1 MKTLQLEFYKIKRR
15 KVWLTMFAL
24 LAVQLL
30 WGLWAFRNPKDR
42 ELESGWMSLLYFLSM
57 LDGIMVPTMM
67 SVLASRLADIE
78 HKGNTYKQLETLR
91 SAGSL
96 YHAKAVCGC
105 IIIMVLFAVQFAFF
119 IALGY
124 HLGYQGNPD
133 IKYYLLSYLLKIA
146 SNLSLFLLQLALS
159 MFFANQMIPLVAGL
173 GGSMAALFLMYVTTS
188 SPLPWG
194 GNLSAALV
202 MSSWDESTR
211 ISTYYYRAFSP
222 AETASVICIFVWI
235 VIFYIT
241 GRFVFTRR
249 EA

>member
-1 MKTLQLEFYKIKRR
+1 MKTFQLEFYKIKRR

-24 LAVQLL
+24 LFVQLL
-30 WGLWAFRNPKDR
+30 WGLWAFRNPKDW
-42 ELESGWMSLLYFLSM
+42 ELKSGWLSMLYFLSL

-96 YHAKAVCGC
+96 YHAKAACGC
-105 IIIMVLFAVQFAFF
+105 IIIAVLFAVQFAFF
-119 IALGY
+119 ILLGY
-124 HLGYQGNPD
+124 HLGYEGNPD
-133 IKYYLLSYLLKIA
+133 VKYYMLSYLLSLA

-173 GGSMAALFLMYVTTS
+173 GGSMAALLLMFVTTYS
-188 SPLPWG
+188 FLPWG

-202 MSSWDESTR
+202 VSDWDQTTR
-211 ISTYYYRAFSP
+211 ISTYYYRTFSP
-222 AETASVICIFVWI
+222 AETAAVVCIFIWI
-235 VIFYIT
+235 VIFYIA
-241 GRFVFTRR
+241 GRIVFTRR
-249 EA
+249 EV

>member
-1 MKTLQLEFYKIKRR
+1 
-15 KVWLTMFAL
+15 MFAL
-24 LAVQLL
+24 LSVQLL
-30 WGLWAFRNPKDR
+30 WGLWAFRNPKDW
-42 ELESGWMSLLYFLSM
+42 ELESGWLSLLYFLSL

-105 IIIMVLFAVQFAFF
+105 IIIAVMFAVQFAFF

-124 HLGYQGNPD
+124 HLGYAGDPD
-133 IKYYLLSYLLKIA
+133 VKYYLLSYILKLA
-146 SNLSLFLLQLALS
+146 SNISLFLFQLALS
-159 MFFANQMIPLVAGL
+159 MLFANQMVPLVAGL
-173 GGSMAALFLMYVTTS
+173 GGSMAALFLMYVTTYS
-188 SPLPWG
+188 FLPWG

-202 MSSWDESTR
+202 MSDWDQATR
-211 ISTYYYRAFSP
+211 ISTYYYRFFSP
-222 AETASVICIFVWI
+222 AETAAVIAIFIWI
-235 VIFYIT
+235 IVFYVGGRIIFT
-241 GRFVFTRR
+241 HR

>member
-24 LAVQLL
+24 LSVQLL
-30 WGLWAFRNPKDR
+30 WGLWAFRNPKDW
-42 ELESGWMSLLYFLSM
+42 ELKSGWLSLLYFLSL

-96 YHAKAVCGC
+96 YHAKAACGC
-105 IIIMVLFAVQFAFF
+105 IIIAVLFAAQFAFF
-119 IALGY
+119 ILLGY
-124 HLGYQGNPD
+124 HLGYEGNPD
-133 IKYYLLSYLLKIA
+133 VKYYLLSYLLSLA

-159 MFFANQMIPLVAGL
+159 MFFVNQMIPLVTGL
-173 GGSMAALFLMYVTTS
+173 GGSMAALLLMFVTTYS
-188 SPLPWG
+188 FLPWG

-202 MSSWDESTR
+202 VSDWDQTTR
-211 ISTYYYRAFSP
+211 ISTYCYRAFSP
-222 AETASVICIFVWI
+222 AETAAVVCIFIWI
-235 VIFYIT
+235 VIFYIA
-241 GRFVFTRR
+241 GRIVFTRR
-249 EA
+249 EV